1 MVSHLCRALAEFEPR
16 SGAKILNLKLLAYG
30 KNWIKRNLYLRHI

>member
-1 MVSHLCRALAEFEPR
+1 MFSILVEGGTR

-30 KNWIKRNLYLRHI
+30 KNRIKRNLYLRHI